1 LTTRYLRFTKSLSAP
16 AFTGRCQDGT
26 AVAETSEQLEATLP
40 IGRVLSTVARADE
53 HPAEDG
59 ELERAVVAA
68 TPAEVPAALA
78 RKLG

>member
-1 LTTRYLRFTKSLSAP
+1 M
-16 AFTGRCQDGT
+16 
-26 AVAETSEQLEATLP
+26 AETSEQLEATLP